1 MVDLRGVSSKSKDS
15 RHFGLVKPE
24 RIVGEVMPYCNKEC
38 AYRGGCIKCG
48 PKAKTKDAAKFCGL

>member
-15 RHFGLVKPE
+15 RDFGLVEPE

-48 PKAKTKDAAKFCGL
+48 PKAKTKNAA